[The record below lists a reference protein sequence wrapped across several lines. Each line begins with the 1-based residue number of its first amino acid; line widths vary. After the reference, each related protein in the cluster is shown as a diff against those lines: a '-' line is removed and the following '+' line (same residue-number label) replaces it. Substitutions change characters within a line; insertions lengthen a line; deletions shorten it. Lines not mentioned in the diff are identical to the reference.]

1 MEAEGIVDSGDKL
14 WVSFSATSI
23 SSVSCLVLCSVPRS
37 LGNIVLDRML
47 GSASILLSLGPKPG
61 DVEDVIVS
69 EGLTVK
75 AGVWLIECLCGAARS
90 RGGVIGGPEEGSRLL
105 GEDLETCSLRVD
117 LRVSV

>member
-37 LGNIVLDRML
+37 LGNVVLDRML